1 MTRDTHNDRRV
12 VLVDFCDTVV
22 DFPTSVEFTRFVTQ
36 RMPTPH
42 SRRVTTAIQWSHR
55 LRVTGVLRHLLPR
68 ASVVKRM
75 NAYKLKG
82 YTRRQLTLQSSAFYH
97 ERVRPHLVA
106 PVLQR
111 LAAWRRGGCRVWVV
125 SGAYDLYIRHFVEE
139 YGLDGFIATRLAYD
153 GDVCTGKFL
162 GPDCMGREK
171 VRAVKAHLG
180 TDVDV
185 VAALSDSRDDL
196 PLLRL
201 AAHPVVVSHGAP
213 QAWATAAGFE
223 QIIT

>member
-12 VLVDFCDTVV
+12 VLVDFCGTVV
-22 DFPTSVEFTRFVTQ
+22 DFHTSVEFTRFVAQ

-42 SRRVTTAIQWSHR
+42 SRRVERAIALSHR

-75 NAYKLKG
+75 NAYKLRG
-82 YTRRQLTLQSSAFYH
+82 YSRGQLEALALRFYR
-97 ERVRPHLVA
+97 ERVRPRLVP
-106 PVLQR
+106 PVMER
-111 LAAWRRGGCRVWVV
+111 IAAWRREGCRVWVV

-171 VRAVKAHLG
+171 VRAVKARLG